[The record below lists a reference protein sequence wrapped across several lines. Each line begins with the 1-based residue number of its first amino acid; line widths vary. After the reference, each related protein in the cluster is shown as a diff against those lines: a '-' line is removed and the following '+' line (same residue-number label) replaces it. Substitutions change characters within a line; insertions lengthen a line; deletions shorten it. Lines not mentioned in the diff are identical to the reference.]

1 MQLSMSNFTLNR
13 PKRMKTEDS
22 KIPGNASQQADQS
35 SSVSPV
41 PARTNPGAQFK
52 PLAELM
58 RPSQLEAFVG
68 QDGTLGE
75 KSMLRKLIA
84 SNSVPS
90 MILWGP
96 PGCGKTTLAHIISQK
111 CKESSEAHF
120 VTLSAT
126 SSGVKDVKDTLERAR
141 NDQRMFKRKTV
152 LFIDE
157 IHRFNKLQQDVF
169 LPAVESGC
177 IVLIGAT
184 TENPSVSLNSALLSR
199 CRVFVL
205 EKLRVQDVAL
215 ILHRALQLLDVELVP
230 AGSSQ
235 LQSGPGRPVLMEEEA
250 LDYLTGMCDG
260 DARTALNALQT
271 AVEAHRSSGQDG
283 CLTKAH
289 VKEGLHKTHFLYD
302 RAGDQHYN
310 TISAFIK
317 SMRGSDQN
325 AALYYLACMLT
336 GGEDPRFIARR
347 LVIFASEDI
356 GLADFQALV
365 LAVSTFEA
373 VSKVGMPE
381 AKIILA
387 HCTTYC
393 ARAPKSRESYN
404 AYAHAEKAVQEQE
417 RLPPVPL
424 HLRNNTS
431 YTSHS
436 GQPHR
441 GQSKELPFLPEP
453 LKHLNFFDH

>member
-1 MQLSMSNFTLNR
+1 
-13 PKRMKTEDS
+13 
-22 KIPGNASQQADQS
+22 
-35 SSVSPV
+35 
-41 PARTNPGAQFK
+41 

-157 IHRFNKLQQDVF
+157 IHRFNKLQQLVG
-169 LPAVESGC
+169 LCNRASP
-177 IVLIGAT
+177 I
-184 TENPSVSLNSALLSR
+184 VSLLTNDR
-199 CRVFVL
+199 PGVL
-205 EKLRVQDVAL
+205 TLKQAMRRKSGLAQA
-215 ILHRALQLLDVELVP
+215 H
-230 AGSSQ
+230 AGSVTNQ
-235 LQSGPGRPVLMEEEA
+235 LDSLHAFYSCKSFSPVQYCFPVHLFSRPVLMEEEA

-356 GLADFQALV
+356 GTHSLRVTNLLCWFHV
-365 LAVSTFEA
+365 LSLQ
-373 VSKVGMPE
+373 
-381 AKIILA
+381 IILA

>member
-1 MQLSMSNFTLNR
+1 DETIAVHARRPRLRVPAPFISWRSAIAKFPSQLQSTTALQEASRRKKHN
-13 PKRMKTEDS
+13 KR
-22 KIPGNASQQADQS
+22 ASLQNTRNIAADQS

-235 LQSGPGRPVLMEEEA
+235 LQSGPGPVLMEEEA

-302 RAGDQHYN
+302 RAGGH
-310 TISAFIK
+310 S
-317 SMRGSDQN
+317 
-325 AALYYLACMLT
+325 L
-336 GGEDPRFIARR
+336 
-347 LVIFASEDI
+347 
-356 GLADFQALV
+356 
-365 LAVSTFEA
+365 
-373 VSKVGMPE
+373 
-381 AKIILA
+381 
-387 HCTTYC
+387 
-393 ARAPKSRESYN
+393 
-404 AYAHAEKAVQEQE
+404 
-417 RLPPVPL
+417 LP
-424 HLRNNTS
+424 S
-431 YTSHS
+431 
-436 GQPHR
+436 
-441 GQSKELPFLPEP
+441 
-453 LKHLNFFDH
+453 

>member
-1 MQLSMSNFTLNR
+1 
-13 PKRMKTEDS
+13 
-22 KIPGNASQQADQS
+22 
-35 SSVSPV
+35 
-41 PARTNPGAQFK
+41 

-235 LQSGPGRPVLMEEEA
+235 LQSGPGDATHSCVCVIEAQNVHQVHRFSITTNRPVLMEEEA

-381 AKIILA
+381 AKIMLA

-404 AYAHAEKAVQEQE
+404 AYARAEKAVQEQE

-441 GQSKELPFLPEP
+441 GQSKDLPFLPEP

>member
-1 MQLSMSNFTLNR
+1 SN
-13 PKRMKTEDS
+13 
-22 KIPGNASQQADQS
+22 QVDQTA
-35 SSVSPV
+35 PP

-58 RPSQLEAFVG
+58 RPSQLDAFVG
-68 QDGTLGE
+68 QDGVLGE
-75 KSMLRKLIA
+75 KSMLRTLIA
-84 SNSVPS
+84 SNRVPS

-96 PGCGKTTLAHIISQK
+96 PGCGKTTLAHIISQR

-141 NDQRMFKRKTV
+141 NDQRMFKKKTV

-205 EKLRVQDVAL
+205 EKLQVQDVAL

-230 AGSSQ
+230 AGTSQ
-235 LQSGPGRPVLMEEEA
+235 LHSSTGPVLMEEEA
-250 LDYLTGMCDG
+250 LDYLTGICDG

-271 AVEAHRSSGQDG
+271 AVEAHRNSGQDG

-317 SMRGSDQN
+317 SMRGSDPN

-356 GLADFQALV
+356 GLADSHALV
-365 LAVSTFEA
+365 LTVSTLEG

-381 AKIILA
+381 AKILLS

-404 AYAHAEKAVQEQE
+404 AYAYAEKIVLEQE

-431 YTSHS
+431 YTGYSS
-436 GQPHR
+436 QSQHR
-441 GQSKELPFLPEP
+441 QSKHLSFLPET
-453 LKHLNFFDH
+453 LKHLDFFDQ